1 MSYNKLTTEE
11 SYVIDN
17 KGTERPFSGKYND
30 FYEEGTYLC
39 KKCGAA
45 LYRSKDKFTSGCG
58 WPSFDDEIKGAVKRV
73 RDRDG
78 RRVEI
83 VCANCDAHL
92 GHVFEGEGFTK
103 KNTRHCV
110 NSISLKFEGKEK
122 CCEEHAFAYFA
133 AGCFWGVEYHFEKLP
148 GVHSAVSGYMGG
160 HYENPTY
167 RVVCS
172 GMSGHLET
180 VRVEYDECIISFKE
194 LAKHFFEIHDF
205 TQRDGQ
211 GPDIGNQYL
220 SAIFY
225 TDEKQKQATL
235 ELIDELEDM
244 GYKVA
249 TSLYDFSKFYEAEE
263 YHQDYY
269 EKNGKIPYCHTYH
282 KIFK

>member
-1 MSYNKLTTEE
+1 MKYNELSPEE
-11 SYVIDN
+11 SYVIEN

-30 FYEEGTYLC
+30 FYKEGTYLC
-39 KKCGAA
+39 KKCNAP
-45 LYRSKDKFTSGCG
+45 LYKSEDKFTSGCG

-73 RDRDG
+73 MDRDG

-83 VCANCDAHL
+83 VCANCGAHL
-92 GHVFEGEGFTK
+92 GHVFEGEKFTS

-110 NSISLKFEGKEK
+110 NSISLKFKDKEK

-133 AGCFWGVEYHFEKLP
+133 AGCFWGVEHHFEKFP

-160 HYENPTY
+160 HFENPDY
-167 RVVCS
+167 RSVCT
-172 GMSGHLET
+172 GTTGHLET
-180 VRVEYDECIISFKE
+180 VRVEYDECVVSFKD

-205 TQRDGQ
+205 TQTDGQ
-211 GPDIGNQYL
+211 GPDIGSQYL

-225 TDEKQKQATL
+225 LDEKQKQASL
-235 ELIDELEDM
+235 EIIDQLEDK

-249 TSLYDFSKFYEAEE
+249 TSLYEASSFYEAED

-269 EKNGKIPYCHTYH
+269 AKTGKVPYCHTYK
-282 KIFK
+282 KIF